1 MTFLVPLFLVAL
13 LAVAIP
19 IIIHLLNLKKP
30 ERVSFSTLSFFRELQ
45 KSTIRRLKIKRLLLL
60 AIRTAMIMLL
70 AMALSR
76 PFLNPTGFS
85 FSSNTPVL
93 YGLLI
98 DNGIGMSRI
107 DANGPYINQARE
119 VALGIVQNGRS
130 NDRYLIY
137 NTHGELIRSGIMDV
151 DQAISV
157 IESLDIA
164 EKGAFRNE
172 RWLSLASAM
181 DSWIGESR
189 VIFRITSNNVASL
202 EAGNLTLDE
211 SIASRTPVNY
221 VIVGDADGSNIVVS
235 GLRTTGTSA
244 GVGRPLELEVEVTN
258 LGNQT
263 ASNQFISLESE
274 GKLAGQ
280 YQSTIEPSETASFY
294 FEIIPDKQG
303 DITGWVL
310 LEGDVFPADNIHY
323 FSISI
328 PESRQILMISEDE
341 RTASYLSAVLT
352 AAEQL
357 QGQIRI
363 TEILVR
369 EYSEVSDLNAYNTV
383 VLNGISRVPDDL
395 QDQLVQFVQSGKG
408 LVFYPSQTG
417 DIPSY
422 NRFLSRLNAG
432 EITGLMGDYGSFQSV
447 TRVDRIR
454 EGHPIIDDIFD
465 KQLNEDVRITLP
477 SIYYYF
483 RHMITTSS
491 QGVPILRTAL
501 EDAILS
507 EFRFGSGRVLVSSLG
522 TDPGWSAFPGST
534 LFAPIFYRTVLYAS
548 AAGSAGHLQHTL
560 GNAFNAE
567 MNLSDSN
574 ITIRNDDQ
582 IYLPDAYPTFSG
594 LTRINYDAVEW
605 SPGLYEIT
613 AENNNRMLAVNFDI
627 IESDFRALSTSDIT
641 SNLTETFD
649 QLEVFDVSGSSLNT
663 VQNEI
668 FSAGFGIEVW
678 YWFIILAI
686 ALMILESIV
695 SRWYKAETIT

>member
-60 AIRTAMIMLL
+60 AIRTAMIILL
-70 AMALSR
+70 SMALAR

-93 YGLLI
+93 YALLI

-137 NTHGELIRSGIMDV
+137 NTHGELIRPGIMDA
-151 DQAISV
+151 DQATGV

-172 RWLSLASAM
+172 RWLSLVSAM

-189 VIFRITSNNVASL
+189 VLFRITSNNVASL

-211 SIASRTPVNY
+211 SITSRTQVNY
-221 VIVGDADGSNIVVS
+221 VIIGNADGSNIVVS

-280 YQSTIEPSETASFY
+280 YQSTIEPGETASFY

-303 DITGWVL
+303 DITGRVI
-310 LEGDVFPADNIHY
+310 LEGDLFPADNIHY
-323 FSISI
+323 FSISV

-369 EYSEVSDLNAYNTV
+369 EYSELSDLNAYNTV
-383 VLNGISRVPDDL
+383 VLNGVSRVPDDL
-395 QDQLVQFVQSGKG
+395 QDQLVRFVQSGKG

-465 KQLNEDVRITLP
+465 KQLNEDVRVTLP

-507 EFRFGSGRVLVSSLG
+507 EFRFGSGRVLVSALG

-560 GNAFNAE
+560 GNVFNAE
-567 MNLSDSN
+567 LNLSESN

-582 IYLPDAYPTFSG
+582 IYLPDANPTFSG

-613 AENNNRMLAVNFDI
+613 AENNNRLLAVNFDI